1 MYDWIKKINENY
13 IINSNYN
20 DRESLKKLIEN
31 INFEVKDLNSEMS
44 VVVINDASSQQIVDT
59 YQNLENINSFEIIN
73 MKENK
78 GHARCIASGLK
89 YIFEKK
95 EFDYVIPMDGDGEDR
110 PEEIKNFIQL
120 AEKSDDKTIVGER
133 TKRSE
138 SLFFKICYQL
148 HKLLTLGFT
157 GHSIKFGNFTCLS
170 KSTIEKMLNEKA
182 SWNSFS
188 GSLKKV
194 EKDLLSI
201 PSIRGIRYFGP
212 SKMSFFNLLKH
223 SLSIIS
229 VFRKTVLIR
238 SALFIVFYIL
248 LMQSN
253 ASIITSIPLIL
264 LLIMIYSMSTL
275 SLRENMDE
283 FDKSLENINDIEK
296 IK

>member
-1 MYDWIKKINENY
+1 MKI
-13 IINSNYN
+13 ILLIPIYN

-31 INFEVKDLNSEMS
+31 INFEVKDLNSEIS
-44 VVVINDASSQQIVDT
+44 VVVVNDASSHQIVDI

-73 MKENK
+73 MKENR
-78 GHARCIASGLK
+78 GHTRCIASGLK

-95 EFDYVIPMDGDGEDR
+95 EFDFVIPMDGDGEDR
-110 PEEIKNFIQL
+110 PEEIKNFIHQ
-120 AEKSDDKTIVGER
+120 AKQSDDKTIVGER

-253 ASIITSIPLIL
+253 ASIITSTPLIL